1 MDQYLILLAPGAV
14 ILLALLALGF
24 IMVRLYRRSTQ
35 EMALVRTGAGG
46 LKVVMGGGIIVIPG
60 LHDLLRVNMKTM
72 TITVDGGDGLITKDS
87 RRVDAVAQFFIRV
100 APDKD
105 AIARAA
111 QSLGQN
117 TNDLGAIRSLLE
129 GKVQDT
135 MRAITAGMDLIEL
148 HQSRANFVQKV
159 QQTLNSDL
167 SPNGLELESVALTKL
182 DETPISKLD
191 ENNTFDVT
199 GMRARAAIVSEQKKQ
214 RVAIEEAAA
223 LEIARTQQSNR
234 IQQLEVERVEAEAT
248 QAQRIAVAE
257 LEARTAREQS
267 RIAEETERLREV
279 ARIEREGG
287 VRQAQIERESAVKTS
302 QIDREGGVRAA
313 EIDRESKIRK
323 AQIEQ
328 SQALQLAEQ
337 ESKANI
343 ALQSEKQINAEAQAA
358 QARGGLIEAEEQVN
372 TARLT
377 AIAERERRIEIIEAE
392 KEAERQAT
400 SIRVRARVEREAA
413 EDQAAAI
420 IARARAEA
428 DSVKIAAEAALAQG
442 EAEAAAI
449 RARVEAENAL
459 SPELIAFKLNQA
471 RIEALPA
478 IIREM
483 AEPARHIKSF
493 RVNQITGVS
502 GAGGA
507 SWGGPGGEPGQNGGS
522 GGAGGGGIVD
532 QVMSGMQR
540 NAVAMPILTALGKE
554 VGIDFARGMEGVA
567 EAAAQTDAS
576 GRS

>member
-1 MDQYLILLAPGAV
+1 MSQYLALLVPGAV
-14 ILLALLALGF
+14 ILGAFLVLGF

-87 RRVDAVAQFFIRV
+87 RRVDAAAQFFIRV
-100 APDKD
+100 APDTD

-117 TNDLGAIRSLLE
+117 TNDLSAIRSLLE

-148 HQSRANFVQKV
+148 HQSRASFVQKV
-159 QQTLNSDL
+159 QQTLNNDL

-248 QAQRIAVAE
+248 QAQRVAVSE
-257 LEARTAREQS
+257 LEARTAREQA

-279 ARIEREGG
+279 ARIEREQG
-287 VRQAQIERESAVKTS
+287 VRTATVMQNQAVQI
-302 QIDREGGVRAA
+302 
-313 EIDRESKIRK
+313 
-323 AQIEQ
+323 
-328 SQALQLAEQ
+328 AEQ
-337 ESKANI
+337 ESRANV
-343 ALQSEKQINAEAQAA
+343 ALQSEKQSRAEAQAA
-358 QARGGLIEAEEQVN
+358 AARAEVTTAEEAVN
-372 TARLT
+372 TAKLT

-392 KEAERQAT
+392 REAEKQAT
-400 SIRVRARVEREAA
+400 SVRVRARVEREAA

-428 DSVKIAAEAALAQG
+428 DAIKIAAEAEREKG
-442 EAEAAAI
+442 EAEAANT

-459 SPELIAFKLNQA
+459 SPEVMAFKLRLA
-471 RIEALPA
+471 KIEALPA

-483 AEPARHIKSF
+483 VEPARHIQSF
-493 RVNQITGVS
+493 RVNQITGMGGTS
-502 GAGGA
+502 GKAGA
-507 SWGGPGGEPGQNGGS
+507 EAATGS
-522 GGAGGGGIVD
+522 DTAGIVD
-532 QVMSGMQR
+532 QVMTGMQR
-540 NAVAMPILTALGKE
+540 NAVAMPVLTALGRE
-554 VGIDFARGMEGVA
+554 VGIDFSKGMEGI
-567 EAAAQTDAS
+567 AASISEGEGAAFPKV
-576 GRS
+576 

>member
-1 MDQYLILLAPGAV
+1 MNAYLALLIPGAV
-14 ILLALLALGF
+14 VLLALVVLGL

-46 LKVVMGGGIIVIPG
+46 LKVVMGGGIIVLPG

-87 RRVDAVAQFFIRV
+87 RRVDAAAQFFIRV
-100 APDKD
+100 APDTD

-148 HQSRANFVQKV
+148 HQSRASFVQKV
-159 QQTLNSDL
+159 QQTLNNDL

-214 RVAIEEAAA
+214 RVVIEEAAA

-234 IQQLEVERVEAEAT
+234 IQKLEVERVEAEAT
-248 QAQRIAVAE
+248 QVQRIAVTE
-257 LEARTAREQS
+257 MEARSAREQA
-267 RIAEETERLREV
+267 RIAEETERLKEV
-279 ARIEREGG
+279 ARIERERG
-287 VRQAQIERESAVKTS
+287 VRT
-302 QIDREGGVRAA
+302 
-313 EIDRESKIRK
+313 

-328 SQALQLAEQ
+328 DLALQIAVQ
-337 ESKANI
+337 ESKASV
-343 ALQSEKQINAEAQAA
+343 ALQSEKQSRAEAQAA
-358 QARGGLIEAEEQVN
+358 LARAESITAEEAIN

-377 AIAERERRIEIIEAE
+377 AIAEREKAIEILDAE
-392 KEAERQAT
+392 KEAEKSAT
-400 SIRVRARVEREAA
+400 SVRVRARVEREAA
-413 EDQAAAI
+413 EDQAQAI

-428 DSVKIAAEAALAQG
+428 DSIKIAADAEREKG
-442 EAEAAAI
+442 EAEAATI
-449 RARVEAENAL
+449 RAKVEAENSL
-459 SPELIAFKLNQA
+459 SPDVMNFKLRLA
-471 RIEALPA
+471 KIEALPA

-483 AEPARHIKSF
+483 AEPARHIQSF
-493 RVNQITGVS
+493 RINQITGMS
-502 GAGGA
+502 GNGATTAGSA
-507 SWGGPGGEPGQNGGS
+507 PEGGD
-522 GGAGGGGIVD
+522 GIVD
-532 QVMSGMQR
+532 QVMAGMQR

-554 VGIDFARGMEGVA
+554 VGIDFTRGMEGI
-567 EAAAQTDAS
+567 AAAVSGAS
-576 GRS
+576 DETTEN

>member
-1 MDQYLILLAPGAV
+1 MSQYLALLVPGAV
-14 ILLALLALGF
+14 ILVAFLVLGF

-87 RRVDAVAQFFIRV
+87 RRVDAAAQFFIRV
-100 APDKD
+100 APDTD

-117 TNDLGAIRSLLE
+117 TNDLSAIRSLLE

-148 HQSRANFVQKV
+148 HQSRASFVQKV
-159 QQTLNSDL
+159 QQTLNNDL

-248 QAQRIAVAE
+248 QAQRVAVSE
-257 LEARTAREQS
+257 LEARTAREQA

-279 ARIEREGG
+279 ARIEREQG
-287 VRQAQIERESAVKTS
+287 VRTATVMQNQAVQI
-302 QIDREGGVRAA
+302 
-313 EIDRESKIRK
+313 
-323 AQIEQ
+323 
-328 SQALQLAEQ
+328 AEQ
-337 ESKANI
+337 ESRANV
-343 ALQSEKQINAEAQAA
+343 ALQSEKQSRAEAQAA
-358 QARGGLIEAEEQVN
+358 AARAEVTTAEEAVN
-372 TARLT
+372 TAKLT

-392 KEAERQAT
+392 REAEKQAT
-400 SIRVRARVEREAA
+400 SVRVRARVEREAA

-428 DSVKIAAEAALAQG
+428 DAIKIAAEAEREKG
-442 EAEAAAI
+442 EAEAANT

-459 SPELIAFKLNQA
+459 SPEVMAFKLRLA
-471 RIEALPA
+471 KIEALPA

-483 AEPARHIKSF
+483 VEPARHIQSF
-493 RVNQITGVS
+493 RVNQITGMGGTS
-502 GAGGA
+502 GKAGA
-507 SWGGPGGEPGQNGGS
+507 EAATGS
-522 GGAGGGGIVD
+522 DTAGIVD
-532 QVMSGMQR
+532 QVMTGMQR
-540 NAVAMPILTALGKE
+540 NAVAMPVLTALGRE
-554 VGIDFARGMEGVA
+554 VGIDFSKGMEGI
-567 EAAAQTDAS
+567 AASISEGEGAAFPKV
-576 GRS
+576 

>member
-1 MDQYLILLAPGAV
+1 MDYLALLIPGAV
-14 ILLALLALGF
+14 ILLALVVLGF

-46 LKVVMGGGIIVIPG
+46 LKVVMGGGIIVLPG

-87 RRVDAVAQFFIRV
+87 RRVDAAAQFFIRV
-100 APDKD
+100 APDTD

-148 HQSRANFVQKV
+148 HQSRASFVQKV
-159 QQTLNSDL
+159 QQTLNNDL

-214 RVAIEEAAA
+214 RVVIEEAAA

-234 IQQLEVERVEAEAT
+234 IQKLEVERVEAEAT
-248 QAQRIAVAE
+248 QVQRIAVSE
-257 LEARTAREQS
+257 LEARSAREQA
-267 RIAEETERLREV
+267 RIAEETERLKEV
-279 ARIEREGG
+279 ARIERERG
-287 VRQAQIERESAVKTS
+287 VRT
-302 QIDREGGVRAA
+302 
-313 EIDRESKIRK
+313 

-328 SQALQLAEQ
+328 DLALQIAVQ
-337 ESKANI
+337 ESKASV
-343 ALQSEKQINAEAQAA
+343 ALQSEKQSRAEAQAA
-358 QARGGLIEAEEQVN
+358 QARAESITAEEAIN
-372 TARLT
+372 TAKLT
-377 AIAERERRIEIIEAE
+377 AIAEREKNIEIIEAE
-392 KEAERQAT
+392 KEAEKAAT
-400 SIRVRARVEREAA
+400 SVRVRARVEREAA
-413 EDQAAAI
+413 EDQAQAI

-428 DSVKIAAEAALAQG
+428 DSIKIAAEAEREKG
-442 EAEAAAI
+442 EAEAATI
-449 RARVEAENAL
+449 RAKVEAENAL
-459 SPELIAFKLNQA
+459 SEEVMAFKLRLA
-471 RIEALPA
+471 KIEALPA

-483 AEPARHIKSF
+483 AEPARHIQSF
-493 RVNQITGVS
+493 RVNQITGMS
-502 GAGGA
+502 GGAAGAGGA
-507 SWGGPGGEPGQNGGS
+507 AAEGS
-522 GGAGGGGIVD
+522 DGIVD
-532 QVMSGMQR
+532 QVMAGMQR

-554 VGIDFARGMEGVA
+554 VGIDFTKGMDGIAASVSEVSEVSAPAA
-567 EAAAQTDAS
+567 EPPAKV
-576 GRS
+576 

>member
-1 MDQYLILLAPGAV
+1 MLEQYLVLLAPGAV

-24 IMVRLYRRSTQ
+24 VMVRLYRRSTQ

-46 LKVVMGGGIIVIPG
+46 LKVVMGGGVIVIPG

-72 TITVDGGDGLITKDS
+72 TVTVDGGDGLITKDS

-100 APDKD
+100 APNQE

-223 LEIARTQQSNR
+223 LEIARTQQTNR
-234 IQQLEVERVEAEAT
+234 IHQLEVERVEAEAT
-248 QAQRIAVAE
+248 QAQRVAVSE

-302 QIDREGGVRAA
+302 QIEREGGVRAA
-313 EIDRESKIRK
+313 EIDRESTIRK

-337 ESKANI
+337 TSKANV

-358 QARGGLIEAEEQVN
+358 QARGGLVEAEEQVN

-377 AIAERERRIEIIEAE
+377 AIAQRERAIEIIEAE

-428 DSVKIAAEAALAQG
+428 DAIKIAAEAERAKG
-442 EAEAAAI
+442 EAEAATI

-459 SPELIAFKLNQA
+459 SPEVIAFKLRQA
-471 RIEALPA
+471 QIEALPA

-483 AEPARHIKSF
+483 VEPARHIKSF
-493 RVNQITGVS
+493 RVNQITGM
-502 GAGGA
+502 GGA
-507 SWGGPGGEPGQNGGS
+507 GGS
-522 GGAGGGGIVD
+522 GGSGGESEGGGIVD

-540 NAVAMPILTALGKE
+540 NAVALPVLTALGKE
-554 VGIDFARGMEGVA
+554 VGIDFSRGMEGVA
-567 EAAAQTDAS
+567 EAVAKAQAGADPKTP
-576 GRS
+576 G